1 MTIAK
6 KIISYFLI
14 FLVLI
19 FTLVAILGI
28 WDIIDMEKVV
38 IKVISSLIVVFASSA
53 VVLFIFSVLIRED
66 KKED

>member
-14 FLVLI
+14 CLVLI
-19 FTLVAILGI
+19 FTLIAILGI
-28 WDIIDMEKVV
+28 WDIIDLEKVV

-53 VVLFIFSVLIRED
+53 VVLFIFSVLVRED